1 MPTAVRLHV
10 TLPILAI
17 TAQLSK
23 HNFVDIPAGSV
34 IETSG
39 DLSEPGLH
47 PVTFEGQQLLV
58 FTRDI
63 AERTEPVKEASS
75 ESKIMSS
82 PSASRIRVYRT
93 NKPV

>member
-23 HNFVDIPAGSV
+23 YNFVEIPAGSV
-34 IETSG
+34 IDTSG

-47 PVTFEGQQLLV
+47 PVTFEGQQLLL

-63 AERTEPVKEASS
+63 AERTERVRAVAAS
-75 ESKIMSS
+75 
-82 PSASRIRVYRT
+82 
-93 NKPV
+93 

>member
-1 MPTAVRLHV
+1 MPTAIRLHV

-17 TAQLSK
+17 TPQLSQY
-23 HNFVDIPAGSV
+23 NFVEIPAGSV
-34 IETSG
+34 IDTSG
-39 DLSEPGLH
+39 DLSELGLH

>member
-1 MPTAVRLHV
+1 MPTVVRLHV

-17 TAQLSK
+17 TAQLTK
-23 HNFVDIPAGSV
+23 QNFVDILAGSM
-34 IETSG
+34 IETSD

-47 PVTFEGQQLLV
+47 PVTFEGQQILV

-63 AERTEPVKEASS
+63 AERTEPLKEASS
-75 ESKIMSS
+75 EPRLN

>member
-17 TAQLSK
+17 TEQLTK
-23 HNFVDIPAGSV
+23 QDFVDIPAGSV

-39 DLSEPGLH
+39 DLSVPGLH
-47 PVTFEGQQLLV
+47 PVSFQGQQLLV

-63 AERTEPVKEASS
+63 AERTEPVTEASG
-75 ESKIMSS
+75 ESTL
-82 PSASRIRVYRT
+82 PSASRIPVYRT
-93 NKPV
+93 DKPV